1 METYN
6 CKCCL
11 YNTNNISY
19 FKRHKK
25 TKKHLKQIE
34 LSNKDDAD
42 DYIDDDNYNNNENKV
57 QFINNNDDDDE
68 HNFYVYLLISSDNS
82 TYVGAT
88 IDLQRRLRQHNKE
101 IKGGA
106 MATSIKVNKG
116 HVWTRACFVKNFPS
130 WASALQ
136 FEWKWKHESR
146 KLFKTHKLPIKR
158 RMHALKNIIFSER
171 STSKAIPFSEWNN
184 PPEIIFE
191 NCVAESLYNSIL

>member
-34 LSNKDDAD
+34 LSNKDDDAD
-42 DYIDDDNYNNNENKV
+42 DIDDDNDDYSKNKK
-57 QFINNNDDDDE
+57 DADDE
-68 HNFYVYLLISSDNS
+68 HNFYVYLLIASDNS

-116 HVWTRACFVKNFPS
+116 HIWTRVCFVKNFPS

-136 FEWKWKHESR
+136 LEWKWKHESR

-158 RMHALKNIIFSER
+158 RMYALKNIIFSER

-191 NCVAESLYNSIL
+191 NCFAENLYNSIL